1 MILHNFYVF
10 STDFDRPYPFNDP
23 DEEWIDIKIV
33 II

>member
-1 MILHNFYVF
+1 MYFQQKE
-10 STDFDRPYPFNDP
+10 DFDRPYPFNDP